1 MHAIKI
7 TGIVNT
13 KKYCRKKSKNFSL
26 CMNAAM
32 FIFAQILIIATK
44 MIDYD
49 RHFQIF
55 PQNANIQVLDV
66 ST

>member
-1 MHAIKI
+1 
-7 TGIVNT
+7 
-13 KKYCRKKSKNFSL
+13 
-26 CMNAAM
+26 MNAAM

-44 MIDYD
+44 MIDND

-55 PQNANIQVLDV
+55 PQNANNQVLDV